1 MRRAGQLS
9 DGREDETLREE
20 AECDKAEREEGRGED
35 VLALYLEDL
44 KQIPALEAEEEER
57 LVAKLR
63 EKPEDSRARKRLTEA
78 YLETALAEIR
88 PYLGRM
94 DVGELI
100 GVANLALTAALC
112 DEKTLESAVLRD
124 TIKRNVHTALEEAVQ
139 EESQSDAEE
148 HTLAERL
155 NAMSDL
161 ASELAAEL
169 GREASPEDL
178 AIRLGIPMDEVQR
191 LLAMSM
197 QALE

>member
-20 AECDKAEREEGRGED
+20 AECDKAEREEGQHED

-44 KQIPALEAEEEER
+44 KQIPELKAEEEAR
-57 LVAKLR
+57 LLEQLRAKR
-63 EKPEDSRARKRLTEA
+63 EDVPARKRLTEG
-78 YLETALAEIR
+78 YLGTALEEIR
-88 PYLGRM
+88 PFLGRM

-100 GVANLALTAALC
+100 GVANLALTATLC

-124 TIKRNVHTALEEAVQ
+124 TIKRNVRTALAEAVQ
-139 EESQSDAEE
+139 EESRSDAEE
-148 HTLAERL
+148 RTLAERL
-155 NAMSDL
+155 NAMSEL
-161 ASELAAEL
+161 ASELASEL

-178 AIRLGIPMDEVQR
+178 AIRLGIPIDEVQR